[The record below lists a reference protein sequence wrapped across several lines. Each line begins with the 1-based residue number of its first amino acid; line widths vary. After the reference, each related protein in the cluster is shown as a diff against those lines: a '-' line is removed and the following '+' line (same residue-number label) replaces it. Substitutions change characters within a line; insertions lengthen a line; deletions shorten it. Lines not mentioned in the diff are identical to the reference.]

1 VFDVQS
7 YRTQYC
13 TFTLSAQEK
22 KHGEDSIAGRLR
34 RLQVSQGLPWR
45 RVAERL
51 GISQSMVMMVL
62 RGERHLSAKAIFRL
76 AEAERQATEQKSAA
90 DQIVEHLIGGA
101 EVVAEVLGRGSKGRG
116 AVEVAVG
123 YVGTQ
128 SKTRLPAAVSLVTH
142 SEEACRKLRTL
153 FAETLDTR
161 VIALACL
168 PEQLRSEKY
177 LDHLT
182 SESKARLTNAALG
195 LVIPDWRTLVVK
207 GVEQQT
213 GTK

>member
-1 VFDVQS
+1 M
-7 YRTQYC
+7 
-13 TFTLSAQEK
+13 SAQEE
-22 KHGEDSIAGRLR
+22 KHMDDSIAGRLR

-62 RGERHLSAKAIFRL
+62 RGERNLSAKAIFRL
-76 AEAERQATEQKSAA
+76 AEAEHQAATHKTAA
-90 DQIVEHLIGGA
+90 DQIVEDLIGGGD
-101 EVVAEVLGRGSKGRG
+101 VVAEILGQGRKGRG
-116 AVEVAVG
+116 TVEVAVD
-123 YVGTQ
+123 YVGSG
-128 SKTRLPAAVSLVTH
+128 SKTRLPAAVSLVAP
-142 SEEACRKLRTL
+142 SEAACRKLRTL
-153 FAETLDTR
+153 FGETLDTR

-182 SESKARLTNAALG
+182 SESKARLTNAALA